1 MDAHFSY
8 FDKVNEFFFTQVNST
23 SETKDL
29 RCVLGWELC
38 KMPGK
43 KQSLFINVLPVVE
56 DPLDYVPT

>member
-1 MDAHFSY
+1 MDAHFGY

-38 KMPGK
+38 KMLGK
-43 KQSLFINVLPVVE
+43 K
-56 DPLDYVPT
+56 